1 MYTLSD
7 YADIPRVIVDS
18 QYAKSKGLIV
28 KSQRLKNVR
37 EIEDKLKA
45 IPSDEPEWREKV
57 TLLKREL
64 SEAKKSNEK
73 RLHIIK
79 YFVQLLQTVP
89 EFYHFLQ

>member
-37 EIEDKLKA
+37 DIEDKLKA
-45 IPSDEPEWREKV
+45 IPSDDPEWREKV
-57 TLLKREL
+57 TPRGMEKETTGLLPGFHAERSGARGVLGPKGR
-64 SEAKKSNEK
+64 
-73 RLHIIK
+73 RVCRIR
-79 YFVQLLQTVP
+79 
-89 EFYHFLQ
+89 